1 MAEVPTFKL
10 VLVGDGGT
18 GKTTFVKRHL
28 TGEFEKKYLP
38 TVGVAVHPL
47 DFNTNCGPI
56 RFDCWDTAGQEKF
69 GGLRD
74 GYYIHGQCAIIMFD
88 VTSRTTYKNVPT
100 WHRDITR
107 VCEDIPIVL
116 CGNKVD
122 VRNRQYYEL
131 SAKSNYNFEK
141 PFLYLARKLAG
152 NPQLVF
158 TESPALAPP
167 EVKVDMAE
175 VAQYEKELADAA
187 AQPLPDEDDELLDA
201 RKKMSSISTLEFAWE
216 HKSLCTGAG
225 VWYETYF
232 CYKVAQTNKL
242 ELLKWA
248 REEKKCDW
256 GVGTIHA
263 AAYRGNLEM
272 LDPPEE
278 SGTEERVAEHAA
290 EYGYPDVLK
299 YLVEERELSDSVIE
313 ECVSTSV
320 NYSQLECLKYLVED
334 AEAPLDDWKLLAYA
348 RDSSEDE
355 DFVDYLREKG
365 ENAPSGT
372 TPSTNTN
379 DINTNDQHQEEI
391 EREIEFAQK
400 EEEEFVLVRT
410 KTKEEVDELVKEAMA
425 LGEKGLCVP
434 LSYDDDDAEMALR
447 GGGLGGTRK
456 EEEVEEEHRPSK
468 ARGGEY
474 VSVSSS
480 SPASGATRSSGDND
494 SRHHHHGGHQNH
506 QQQYQQQH
514 QRTTTG
520 GGTTTSGLNL
530 RERKQRSPR
539 ANSPN
544 PPRSFSSSSNSNSQ
558 NATTGGG
565 QSQQHQHHHHHQPAR
580 RQNSFSRLS
589 PHPSPR
595 QTTQATTPTGQYV
608 NANHSTK
615 HKRISSRGSWHDG
628 LSNFSDENGMRS
640 FFGAPV
646 SSGPPKMWTIGD
658 TLGEGSYGKVNLA
671 LNGET
676 GELIALKEVKIAG
689 CDTAGGGGANNN
701 NNNNKDFIETQNRDE
716 KLTSTR
722 SSLDESGLLT
732 PTVQDSRVRESIVQ
746 LEQEVHMLSQL
757 THPNI
762 VRYIGIKRRKDIL
775 NVFMEYVPGGSIA
788 SLLQRFGPL
797 GDNVTRVYTRQI
809 LIGLDYLHSQRVV
822 HRDIKGANILVEK
835 SGRIKLADFG
845 MAKMLE
851 FVDVERNSY
860 AKKAVKGS
868 AYWMAPEVIRK
879 SEVTLGCDVWSVG
892 CTVIEMA
899 SAKPPWCECS
909 TQVQAMFKIASST
922 ALPTLPEKNLS
933 ADAKAFILNCLKRNV
948 EERPDVETLLM
959 DPFVDDSLNE
969 KMCRAP
975 ALKYEQ
981 HDGSYSNFPD
991 NQSLVSS
998 QVSLD
1003 DPSEETDI
1011 GGNVTTAFQLSQSPS
1026 NNEGLTDPSVLGARR
1041 NIALKPLVVNS
1052 TRSRDE
1058 KTGSRTGSSSAAQTV
1073 FHTFQTHTTN

>member
-1 MAEVPTFKL
+1 
-10 VLVGDGGT
+10 
-18 GKTTFVKRHL
+18 
-28 TGEFEKKYLP
+28 
-38 TVGVAVHPL
+38 
-47 DFNTNCGPI
+47 
-56 RFDCWDTAGQEKF
+56 
-69 GGLRD
+69 
-74 GYYIHGQCAIIMFD
+74 
-88 VTSRTTYKNVPT
+88 
-100 WHRDITR
+100 
-107 VCEDIPIVL
+107 
-116 CGNKVD
+116 
-122 VRNRQYYEL
+122 
-131 SAKSNYNFEK
+131 
-141 PFLYLARKLAG
+141 
-152 NPQLVF
+152 
-158 TESPALAPP
+158 
-167 EVKVDMAE
+167 
-175 VAQYEKELADAA
+175 
-187 AQPLPDEDDELLDA
+187 
-201 RKKMSSISTLEFAWE
+201 
-216 HKSLCTGAG
+216 
-225 VWYETYF
+225 
-232 CYKVAQTNKL
+232 
-242 ELLKWA
+242 
-248 REEKKCDW
+248 
-256 GVGTIHA
+256 
-263 AAYRGNLEM
+263 
-272 LDPPEE
+272 
-278 SGTEERVAEHAA
+278 
-290 EYGYPDVLK
+290 
-299 YLVEERELSDSVIE
+299 
-313 ECVSTSV
+313 
-320 NYSQLECLKYLVED
+320 
-334 AEAPLDDWKLLAYA
+334 
-348 RDSSEDE
+348 
-355 DFVDYLREKG
+355 
-365 ENAPSGT
+365 
-372 TPSTNTN
+372 
-379 DINTNDQHQEEI
+379 
-391 EREIEFAQK
+391 
-400 EEEEFVLVRT
+400 
-410 KTKEEVDELVKEAMA
+410 
-425 LGEKGLCVP
+425 
-434 LSYDDDDAEMALR
+434 
-447 GGGLGGTRK
+447 
-456 EEEVEEEHRPSK
+456 
-468 ARGGEY
+468 
-474 VSVSSS
+474 
-480 SPASGATRSSGDND
+480 
-494 SRHHHHGGHQNH
+494 
-506 QQQYQQQH
+506 
-514 QRTTTG
+514 
-520 GGTTTSGLNL
+520 
-530 RERKQRSPR
+530 
-539 ANSPN
+539 
-544 PPRSFSSSSNSNSQ
+544 
-558 NATTGGG
+558 
-565 QSQQHQHHHHHQPAR
+565 
-580 RQNSFSRLS
+580 
-589 PHPSPR
+589 
-595 QTTQATTPTGQYV
+595 
-608 NANHSTK
+608 
-615 HKRISSRGSWHDG
+615 
-628 LSNFSDENGMRS
+628 MRS

-646 SSGPPKMWTIGD
+646 SSGPPKKWTIGD

-689 CDTAGGGGANNN
+689 CDTAGGGGAN

-1003 DPSEETDI
+1003 DPSEETDVDDDDDGDDDDDDDSNYGGDDTDLDESSLQI

-1052 TRSRDE
+1052 TRSRNE
-1058 KTGSRTGSSSAAQTV
+1058 KTGSRTGSSSAAQTSKNNSN
-1073 FHTFQTHTTN
+1073 TSQ

>member
-1 MAEVPTFKL
+1 MPNEYTQAAL
-10 VLVGDGGT
+10 I
-18 GKTTFVKRHL
+18 L
-28 TGEFEKKYLP
+28 TR
-38 TVGVAVHPL
+38 
-47 DFNTNCGPI
+47 TNP
-56 RFDCWDTAGQEKF
+56 
-69 GGLRD
+69 
-74 GYYIHGQCAIIMFD
+74 
-88 VTSRTTYKNVPT
+88 
-100 WHRDITR
+100 
-107 VCEDIPIVL
+107 
-116 CGNKVD
+116 
-122 VRNRQYYEL
+122 
-131 SAKSNYNFEK
+131 
-141 PFLYLARKLAG
+141 
-152 NPQLVF
+152 
-158 TESPALAPP
+158 
-167 EVKVDMAE
+167 
-175 VAQYEKELADAA
+175 
-187 AQPLPDEDDELLDA
+187 
-201 RKKMSSISTLEFAWE
+201 KM
-216 HKSLCTGAG
+216 GA
-225 VWYETYF
+225 
-232 CYKVAQTNKL
+232 
-242 ELLKWA
+242 
-248 REEKKCDW
+248 
-256 GVGTIHA
+256 
-263 AAYRGNLEM
+263 
-272 LDPPEE
+272 
-278 SGTEERVAEHAA
+278 
-290 EYGYPDVLK
+290 
-299 YLVEERELSDSVIE
+299 
-313 ECVSTSV
+313 CVSKHPPPNNV
-320 NYSQLECLKYLVED
+320 YYN
-334 AEAPLDDWKLLAYA
+334 
-348 RDSSEDE
+348 SE
-355 DFVDYLREKG
+355 KT
-365 ENAPSGT
+365 PSGT
-372 TPSTNTN
+372 TPSPNNTNT
-379 DINTNDQHQEEI
+379 NTNDQHQEEI

-410 KTKEEVDELVKEAMA
+410 KTKEEVEMLVKEAMA
-425 LGEKGLCVP
+425 LGDKGLCPP
-434 LSYDDDDAEMALR
+434 LSDDDDDDHDAEVALR
-447 GGGLGGTRK
+447 GGLGGTRN
-456 EEEVEEEHRPSK
+456 EEEVEEVGQRPSK
-468 ARGGEY
+468 SRGGEY

-494 SRHHHHGGHQNH
+494 SRSLGGHQNH

-514 QRTTTG
+514 RTTT

-539 ANSPN
+539 ANGPN

-558 NATTGGG
+558 NATTGG
-565 QSQQHQHHHHHQPAR
+565 QSQQHQHHHHQPAR

-615 HKRISSRGSWHDG
+615 HKRISSRGSWYDG

-646 SSGPPKMWTIGD
+646 SSGPPKKWTIGD
-658 TLGEGSYGKVNLA
+658 TLGEGSYGIVNLA

-689 CDTAGGGGANNN
+689 CDTAGGGVAN
-701 NNNNKDFIETQNRDE
+701 NNNNKDFIETHQKHQQSLEEINRDE

-722 SSLDESGLLT
+722 SSLDGSGLLT

-762 VRYIGIKRRKDIL
+762 VRYIGVKRRKDIL

-1003 DPSEETDI
+1003 DPSEETDVDDDDDDDDDSNYGGDDTDLDESSLQI

-1052 TRSRDE
+1052 TRSRNE
-1058 KTGSRTGSSSAAQTV
+1058 KTGSRTGSSSAAQTSKNNSN
-1073 FHTFQTHTTN
+1073 TSQ

>member
-1 MAEVPTFKL
+1 M
-10 VLVGDGGT
+10 
-18 GKTTFVKRHL
+18 
-28 TGEFEKKYLP
+28 
-38 TVGVAVHPL
+38 
-47 DFNTNCGPI
+47 
-56 RFDCWDTAGQEKF
+56 
-69 GGLRD
+69 
-74 GYYIHGQCAIIMFD
+74 
-88 VTSRTTYKNVPT
+88 
-100 WHRDITR
+100 
-107 VCEDIPIVL
+107 
-116 CGNKVD
+116 
-122 VRNRQYYEL
+122 
-131 SAKSNYNFEK
+131 
-141 PFLYLARKLAG
+141 
-152 NPQLVF
+152 
-158 TESPALAPP
+158 
-167 EVKVDMAE
+167 
-175 VAQYEKELADAA
+175 
-187 AQPLPDEDDELLDA
+187 
-201 RKKMSSISTLEFAWE
+201 
-216 HKSLCTGAG
+216 GA
-225 VWYETYF
+225 
-232 CYKVAQTNKL
+232 
-242 ELLKWA
+242 
-248 REEKKCDW
+248 
-256 GVGTIHA
+256 
-263 AAYRGNLEM
+263 
-272 LDPPEE
+272 
-278 SGTEERVAEHAA
+278 
-290 EYGYPDVLK
+290 
-299 YLVEERELSDSVIE
+299 
-313 ECVSTSV
+313 CVSKHPSPTNIYYTS
-320 NYSQLECLKYLVED
+320 
-334 AEAPLDDWKLLAYA
+334 
-348 RDSSEDE
+348 
-355 DFVDYLREKG
+355 
-365 ENAPSGT
+365 ENVPSGT

-379 DINTNDQHQEEI
+379 DINANDQHQEEI

-434 LSYDDDDAEMALR
+434 LSDDDDDDHAEMALR

-456 EEEVEEEHRPSK
+456 EEEAEEEHRPSK

-646 SSGPPKMWTIGD
+646 SSGPPKKWTIGD

-689 CDTAGGGGANNN
+689 CDTAGGGGAN

-1003 DPSEETDI
+1003 DPSEETDVDDDDDGDDDDDDDINYGGDDTDLDESSLQI

-1052 TRSRDE
+1052 TRSRNE
-1058 KTGSRTGSSSAAQTV
+1058 KTGSRTGSSSAAQTSKNNSN
-1073 FHTFQTHTTN
+1073 TSQ

>member
-1 MAEVPTFKL
+1 MSSSSATAYNTLGVRTRAQKRRMGERDVWDVIVNNDDICFKHIL
-10 VLVGDGGT
+10 PRLNVTD
-18 GKTTFVKRHL
+18 VK
-28 TGEFEKKYLP
+28 
-38 TVGVAVHPL
+38 
-47 DFNTNCGPI
+47 
-56 RFDCWDTAGQEKF
+56 
-69 GGLRD
+69 
-74 GYYIHGQCAIIMFD
+74 
-88 VTSRTTYKNVPT
+88 
-100 WHRDITR
+100 
-107 VCEDIPIVL
+107 
-116 CGNKVD
+116 
-122 VRNRQYYEL
+122 
-131 SAKSNYNFEK
+131 
-141 PFLYLARKLAG
+141 FLYEVNTETRALIKRSTRAG
-152 NPQLVF
+152 DLERRFNIG
-158 TESPALAPP
+158 E
-167 EVKVDMAE
+167 
-175 VAQYEKELADAA
+175 
-187 AQPLPDEDDELLDA
+187 
-201 RKKMSSISTLEFAWE
+201 MSSISTLEFAWE

-434 LSYDDDDAEMALR
+434 LSDDDDDAEMALR

>member
-434 LSYDDDDAEMALR
+434 LSDDDDDAEMALR